1 MITRKIKPRW
11 YHTPSGRTCKD
22 QEEYDI
28 VTKAW
33 NKKYDKYYTER
44 KLAKQQKAEQK
55 RLIDIKNKKIKDL
68 ENQIKPLVLL
78 QQARI
83 KKRDSY
89 ISLKNKEL
97 LNQISESK
105 TQMEKLRVTIA
116 IQQKALRN
124 FKKDSFQ
131 EFEKE
136 FPFEQMKE
144 LKNLRTKLNKLKWG

>member
-1 MITRKIKPRW
+1 MITGKNKPMW
-11 YHTPSGRTCKD
+11 FHTPSGRTCKN

-33 NKKYDKYYTER
+33 NKKYDKWFIEA
-44 KLAKQQKAEQK
+44 KLAGQK

-83 KKRDSY
+83 KKRDGY

-97 LNQISESK
+97 LNQISESR
-105 TQMEKLRVTIA
+105 TQMEKLKLTIS